1 MATGYTG
8 GVSWPWI
15 VLLAIGIGVVV
26 AAEWARF
33 ERLAGA
39 DARRLRDREKRKSK
53 LTVISSDDDEFVRSV
68 QADLEALPTIEERET
83 PREER

>member
-1 MATGYTG
+1 V
-8 GVSWPWI
+8 VSWPWI

-26 AAEWARF
+26 AAEWPRF

-39 DARRLRDREKRKSK
+39 DARRQREREKRKSK
-53 LTVISSDDDEFVRSV
+53 LRVVASDDDEFVRSV

-83 PREER
+83 PR